1 MILTISDDNTVS
13 TSSALIIKAQ
23 TYKCSNRCELEKNIE
38 CSIKARIKIAQLS
51 SAEQL
56 RYEAIEFVIDIDLFK
71 KGILIMYL
79 SLMAFKPQ
87 MYYVH

>member
-56 RYEAIEFVIDIDLFK
+56 RYEAIEVHLYQ
-71 KGILIMYL
+71 LIVGYK
-79 SLMAFKPQ
+79 FIIN
-87 MYYVH
+87 H